1 LLNWYEAGMTTPS
14 IEFNGVWKKF
24 RRGEVH
30 DSLRDLIP
38 ALAGRM
44 IGRKR
49 DVGQLGDQEFWAL
62 QDVSFKVG
70 TGEALGIIGG
80 NGAGKSTALK
90 TLTNVLQPNRGWS
103 KINGRAGS
111 LIEIAAGFHQ
121 DLTGRENIYLQGVIM
136 GMPRELIQRRFDEI
150 VEFSGIETFL
160 DTPVKRYSSGMNA
173 RLGFA
178 IAAHLDPEVLV
189 VDEVLSVGD
198 ASFQQRAFGRLTA
211 LVKSGIPVVIVS
223 HQLERVASLCT
234 RCLLLDQGKVAYD
247 GTPADTI
254 AEYLSGVRAQD
265 GSIHIEEE
273 TPLSVSS
280 INVINN
286 SELIAG
292 ECAEI
297 HIQGNILDDHP
308 DTFRELGIRVRSA
321 QHGSVIFAT
330 TTKMCGLDL
339 PTEKTFQLQLQLDLN
354 VEPGV
359 YNIETY
365 IYSPELERDT
375 YVGPT
380 THVHV
385 LPDRRFVG
393 NIHLNPRISIV

>member
-1 LLNWYEAGMTTPS
+1 MSNPS

-38 ALAGRM
+38 AVAARAL
-44 IGRKR
+44 GRKR
-49 DVGQLGDQEFWAL
+49 NTGFLGNREFWAL
-62 QDVSFKVG
+62 QDVSFRVG
-70 TGEALGIIGG
+70 PGEALGVIGS
-80 NGAGKSTALK
+80 NGAGKSTVLK
-90 TLTNVLQPNRGWS
+90 TLTGVLQPNRGWC

-121 DLTGRENIYLQGVIM
+121 DLTGRENIFLQGVIM
-136 GMPRELIQRRFDEI
+136 GMPKELIRKKFDEI
-150 VEFSGIETFL
+150 VDFSGIESFL

-198 ASFQQRAFGRLTA
+198 ASFQHRAFGRLTN
-211 LVKSGIPVVIVS
+211 LVKSGIPVIIVS

-234 RCLLLDQGKVAYD
+234 RCLLLDKGKVVYD
-247 GTPADTI
+247 GTAAETI
-254 AEYLSGVRAQD
+254 GEYLSGVKTQD
-265 GSIHIEEE
+265 SSILIDELV
-273 TPLSVSS
+273 PLSVNSVVVK
-280 INVINN
+280 NG
-286 SELIAG
+286 SELVSG
-292 ECAEI
+292 ERVELLI
-297 HIQGNILDDHP
+297 SGNILDDHP
-308 DTFRELGIRVRSA
+308 NTFRELGIRVRSA
-321 QHGSVIFAT
+321 QYGGQIFAT

-339 PTEKTFQLQLQLDLN
+339 PVDKTFNLKLQLDLN

-359 YNIETY
+359 YNVETY
-365 IYSPELERDT
+365 IYSAELQRDT
-375 YVGPT
+375 YVGPS

-385 LPDRRFVG
+385 LPNGQFVG
-393 NIHLNPRISIV
+393 SVHLNPQFEVL